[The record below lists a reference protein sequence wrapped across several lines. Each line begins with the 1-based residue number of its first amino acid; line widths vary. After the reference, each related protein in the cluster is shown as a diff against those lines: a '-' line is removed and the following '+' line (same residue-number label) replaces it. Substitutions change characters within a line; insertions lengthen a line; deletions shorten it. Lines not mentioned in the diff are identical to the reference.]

1 LFFVNR
7 FPVTFSIFDKK
18 IGTLSKKKKGKL
30 ELTAAPTDRANVPNI
45 SDQGI
50 SPLP

>member
-1 LFFVNR
+1 LELFHQKIN
-7 FPVTFSIFDKK
+7 KK
-18 IGTLSKKKKGKL
+18 EKL

-45 SDQGI
+45 SDHGI

>member
-1 LFFVNR
+1 
-7 FPVTFSIFDKK
+7 
-18 IGTLSKKKKGKL
+18 L

>member
-1 LFFVNR
+1 MKE
-7 FPVTFSIFDKK
+7 KK
-18 IGTLSKKKKGKL
+18 RL